1 MANDYIRKLGHAF
14 GNGFWGE
21 LMEDVIRIAFS
32 GTEKA
37 RDGVDEFT
45 DTGVLIAY

>member
-1 MANDYIRKLGHAF
+1 
-14 GNGFWGE
+14 
-21 LMEDVIRIAFS
+21 MEDVFRMAPS

-37 RDGVDEFT
+37 GDEVDEFT